1 MKARQK
7 VDGVFQVISQDIES
21 AVDDVGS
28 LANCA
33 NVDDED
39 DEDEDLTYN
48 SQGKPISRKATM
60 NEKKQSRKTIAKP
73 ARPKQAKKPGGDAV
87 KIQR

>member
-1 MKARQK
+1 MKAHQK

-48 SQGKPISRKATM
+48 S
-60 NEKKQSRKTIAKP
+60 
-73 ARPKQAKKPGGDAV
+73 
-87 KIQR
+87 

>member
-1 MKARQK
+1 MKAHQK

-33 NVDDED
+33 NVDNED

-48 SQGKPISRKATM
+48 S
-60 NEKKQSRKTIAKP
+60 
-73 ARPKQAKKPGGDAV
+73 
-87 KIQR
+87 